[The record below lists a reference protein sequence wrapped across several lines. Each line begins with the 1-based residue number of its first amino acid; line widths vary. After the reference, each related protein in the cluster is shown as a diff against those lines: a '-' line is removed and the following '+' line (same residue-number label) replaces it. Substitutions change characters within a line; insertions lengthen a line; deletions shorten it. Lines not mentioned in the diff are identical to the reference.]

1 MVFDAL
7 LDPIFSPLLKM
18 NSLLAIALISF
29 LISILIT
36 VIYKYVTY
44 QYLMKRIKYEMK
56 EFQREVKELKAHPEK
71 AMVVQKKAMETNM
84 KYMMHSMKPTLFT
97 MLPILLIFGWLNAHM
112 AYYPLLPNQEFT
124 ATVNFDAG
132 TTGEIELITGDGLY
146 VVGEQLKIIEDG
158 SVVFILKGD
167 SGEYLLEFRK
177 DDKSYTKEV
186 IISTER
192 DYSPVEESI
201 KEDGIKTIHLSNAPV
216 KPFGRFS
223 LFGWRPGWL
232 GAYIIFSIV
241 FSSLLRKLMKI
252 Y

>member
-18 NSLLAIALISF
+18 SSFWAIILIS
-29 LISILIT
+29 LIISVLIT
-36 VIYKYVTY
+36 VIYKYVTD
-44 QYLMKRIKYEMK
+44 QNLMKRLKTEMK
-56 EFQREVKELKAHPEK
+56 EFQKQTKELKAHPEK
-71 AMVVQKKAMETNM
+71 AMAVQKKAMETNM

-97 MLPILLIFGWLNAHM
+97 MLPIILIFGWLNAHM
-112 AYYPLLPNQEFT
+112 AYHPLVPNQEFT

-132 TTGEIELITGDGLY
+132 TTGEIGLFVADGLQII
-146 VVGEQLKIIEDG
+146 GEQLKIIEDG
-158 SVVFILKGD
+158 SVVFTLKGD
-167 SGEYLLEFRK
+167 MGEYLLEFKK

-192 DYSPVEESI
+192 DYSPVEDVI
-201 KEDGIKTIHLSNAPV
+201 KKDGIKTIQLSNVPV

-241 FSSLLRKLMKI
+241 FSSLLRKVMKI